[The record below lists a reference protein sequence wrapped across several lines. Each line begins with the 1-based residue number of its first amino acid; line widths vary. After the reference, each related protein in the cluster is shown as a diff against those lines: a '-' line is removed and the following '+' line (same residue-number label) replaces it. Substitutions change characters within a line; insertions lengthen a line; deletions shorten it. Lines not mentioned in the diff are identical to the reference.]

1 MQTLIQDNS
10 TLTSPVAEVPLN
22 LHRHV
27 ASNWLRRC
35 KPADQVL
42 RDLRDQEYRHEDIW
56 MSGSDIRLDEQFM
69 VDDME
74 LTGLALNGLLR
85 FTSVPL
91 AMVRYLRDKGFHGQ
105 AVDHL
110 NREFESL
117 GSRQFFVRTTQDDQG
132 KRFIR
137 AFCSS
142 RYAPMSNADTLQ
154 MAMEAFP
161 RGAAEDLLVCH
172 LEDDGDTFR
181 AMMLAPD
188 FVQTFPDS
196 DYGVGVS
203 LQTSEVGILPILL
216 ESLSYRSV
224 CANGMLL
231 GSQSH
236 GRLSRKH
243 QGNIDLDELR
253 LAFKRTVVEA
263 LDHGRDA
270 TKAMQLLKTVS
281 LPDTDRSIVLL
292 SREHGLDKEESKSWH
307 KGVVQTLQEPGADWE
322 GTAFAL
328 IQGLTRSARDN
339 AGIQRAN
346 LERTANLIM
355 GPKVLTGATDLRD
368 HWRRINERAESV
380 DERQLAAFLN

>member
-10 TLTSPVAEVPLN
+10 TLRSPIAEVPLI

-27 ASNWLRRC
+27 ATNWLRRC

-42 RDLRDQEYRHEDIW
+42 RDLREHEHRHEDIW

-69 VDDME
+69 VDNME

-91 AMVRYLRDKGFHGQ
+91 AMVRYLRDKGFHGL
-105 AVDHL
+105 AVGHL

-117 GSRQFFVRTTQDDQG
+117 GSRQFFVRTTQVDRG

-154 MAMEAFP
+154 LAMEAFP

-243 QGNIDLDELR
+243 QGNIDMDELR
-253 LAFKRTVVEA
+253 MAFKRTVVDA

-281 LPDTDRSIVLL
+281 LSDTERSIVLL
-292 SREHGLDKEESKSWH
+292 SREYGLDRDESKSWH
-307 KGVVQTLQEPGADWE
+307 KGVGLTLEEPGANWE

-328 IQGLTRSARDN
+328 IQGLTRSARDTS
-339 AGIQRAN
+339 GIQRAN
-346 LERTANLIM
+346 LERTANRIM
-355 GPKVLTGATDLRD
+355 GPEVLTGATNLQE

-380 DERQLAAFLN
+380 DERQLAALLN